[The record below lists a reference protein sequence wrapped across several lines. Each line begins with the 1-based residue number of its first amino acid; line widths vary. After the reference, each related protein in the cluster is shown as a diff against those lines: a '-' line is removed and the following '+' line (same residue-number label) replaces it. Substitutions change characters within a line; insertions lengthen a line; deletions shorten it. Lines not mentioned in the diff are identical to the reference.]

1 MHTINDFV
9 IGTNVIHKINGN
21 GIVVAIDFNQG
32 MIKVL
37 FDNGETGYYYT
48 VATYLDL
55 LSDLTIIEQPKT
67 TEEKTMQEFEPITK
81 DNIEEV
87 LKYNKWTLEIYPK
100 TPKYDNHKKYS
111 NKKYPVF
118 IYIYESYF
126 EYVAVGA
133 GSRLSTQHFDE
144 FLAFV
149 QKRIELNPIP
159 KKPEFDFDNYM
170 SINAKNINYIPNQ
183 FDNTFNL
190 YFDAVDYAQTKE
202 NADILIAAAKL
213 LEGLK

>member
-1 MHTINDFV
+1 MTIDDFV

-21 GIVVAIDFNQG
+21 GAVVAIDFNQG

-55 LSDLTIIEQPKT
+55 LSDLTIIEQLKT

-81 DNIEEV
+81 DNIEKV
-87 LKYNKWTLEIYPK
+87 LKYNGWKYQGAYIHYQIETEI
-100 TPKYDNHKKYS
+100 DALNF
-111 NKKYPVF
+111 NILLNDDMF
-118 IYIYESYF
+118 SY
-126 EYVAVGA
+126 V
-133 GSRLSTQHFDE
+133 LSCNYGNINTNDFNE

-149 QKRIELNPIP
+149 QKRITLNPIP
-159 KKPEFDFDNYM
+159 KKPEFNFGSYLIHKLHAFNKSDITTDFSSTY
-170 SINAKNINYIPNQ
+170 
-183 FDNTFNL
+183 FN
-190 YFDAVDYAQTKE
+190 FTIRTDYAKYAKTKE